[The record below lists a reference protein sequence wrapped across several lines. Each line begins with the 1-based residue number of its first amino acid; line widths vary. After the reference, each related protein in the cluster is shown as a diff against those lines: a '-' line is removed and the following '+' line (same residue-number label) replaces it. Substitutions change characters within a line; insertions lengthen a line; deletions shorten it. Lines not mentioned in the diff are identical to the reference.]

1 MNWKLPEPIKDVSF
15 TVEPDGVWLRA
26 AWGEITDWP
35 QLRSRPARN
44 RLGRVMPAV
53 IAQLLELGL
62 ASVENGALKIPHAQF
77 ARLEENGIDAFEDVA
92 PWAPFTLELNSS
104 GALGLP
110 DFRYRYRFYLGRQAV
125 YPERLGGF
133 VRRGEGDVYRLDGQT
148 LALIEAVEWFNALP
162 AEKKEAQAYL
172 KFAEIKGLAEGTGA
186 GLDRYLGRQ
195 RVLVPSRL
203 ALDIVTDAQGRI
215 SFVPRIDGVADEAM
229 RQAFFQRGGADEAYA
244 INHDGEQIYVVLDD
258 VQRETLRRMQKVD
271 KRGGAEKIRVL
282 RDPQSIFDGVGD
294 AIDLSGFGPRVRGIG
309 DFPFVAQPYYSAG
322 TGIFD
327 GIKREQSND
336 GTASSA
342 GIQVRYA
349 GDEDEIT
356 NVEFDS
362 AQEILEFQRQVH
374 EAYRNGKGV
383 VDFKGKTIL
392 LEDEFRQ
399 AIDELA
405 EKVGGP
411 KAKKDDKQ
419 RSYLLI
425 YTNEA
430 VLEHEEGAAAA
441 EETVSLELPC
451 SLKPEVMLKAHQKEG
466 VRWLQQNY
474 LLGEKGRRGCLLADD
489 MGLGKTLQ
497 VLTFLAWLI
506 ERGDIAGGADPEA
519 APWRPILIVAPVILI
534 ENETWLQDMRQFF
547 AADGAIF
554 TPHLVL
560 RGKKLEEFRTTR
572 GKEVEVGQAV
582 LDLDRI
588 CRHRVV
594 LTNYETIVN
603 YQHSFARMR
612 DRWSVVITDEAQ
624 EYKTAN
630 TKISHALKSLSPRFR
645 IAATG
650 TPVETKLSDVWNL
663 FDFLQPGPLLGSLT
677 EFRRNYEDRLSEP
690 NGGALPE
697 LKKRLRFNR
706 ADAYLLRR
714 DKKTSLLELPKKY
727 EHKLPCELSAEQRQM
742 HLELLGSVGRGGKN
756 GHPLKVI
763 PQLQRLYQH
772 PALIPRYEP
781 MSADAAMRSCPKL
794 AAVIECLKSIRAKSE
809 KVLIFTR
816 SLDAQHLLI
825 SVLNEVFRL
834 EVEVVNGSTSRNSDA
849 QGADRTR
856 KAIVNRFREST
867 GFNALILSPDV
878 AGIGLTIVEANHV
891 IHYGRWWNPAKE
903 SQATDRVYRIGQQ
916 RDVHVYHPI
925 ARDPRGEFETFDEK
939 LDQLIERRLQLAAD
953 FLSPMPDENQLGQEL
968 FGSLLN
974 QTERQAPQ
982 PASPPLGKEDVK
994 RLSDSH
1000 FAALVA
1006 ALEQSNGRQ
1015 VFLTP
1020 KHGNGGID
1028 VVSIQGT
1035 SIRLI
1040 QCRRF
1045 QPGQAGVEIA
1055 EDAIAELLSAG
1066 DLYSARISLL
1076 RVGMF
1081 TLGLAL
1087 ATNGQPTKAAH
1098 REAKEQGVELMTENS
1113 LMKNLQLASPTRL
1126 AIEAQ
1131 LQSRCRSMNELLVEI
1146 SAVTG
1151 KF

>member
-62 ASVENGALKIPHAQF
+62 ASLENGALKIPHDQF

-110 DFRYRYRFYLGRQAV
+110 DFRYRYRFYLGRQVV

-133 VRRGEGDVYRLDGQT
+133 VRRGEDDVYRLDGQT
-148 LALIEAVEWFNALP
+148 LALIEAVERFNALP
-162 AEKKEAQAYL
+162 PEKKEAQAYL

-186 GLDRYLGRQ
+186 GLDSYLHAQ
-195 RVLVPSRL
+195 RVLVPSRF
-203 ALDIVTDAQGRI
+203 ALDIVTDEQGRV
-215 SFVPRIDGVADEAM
+215 SFAPRVDGLADDAM
-229 RQAFFQRGGADEAYA
+229 WQAFATRGAVDEVYS
-244 INHDGEQIYVVLDD
+244 INQDGQQVYVVLDEA
-258 VQRETLRRMQKVD
+258 QRETLRRMQKA
-271 KRGGAEKIRVL
+271 RWLGGAEKAEAL
-282 RDPQSIFDGVGD
+282 RNPQAVFDGV
-294 AIDLSGFGPRVRGIG
+294 AETIDLSDFGPRVHGIG

-327 GIKREQSND
+327 GVDREPRD
-336 GTASSA
+336 GHADFSA
-342 GIQVRYA
+342 GIQFRYA
-349 GDEDEIT
+349 DGSTEDIKFET
-356 NVEFDS
+356 P
-362 AQEILEFQRQVH
+362 QEIFDLQREVQ
-374 EAYRNGKGV
+374 EAHRNGKGV
-383 VDFKGKTIL
+383 VEFKGKSIL
-392 LEDEFRQ
+392 LETEFRQ
-399 AIDELA
+399 ALDELA

-411 KAKKDDKQ
+411 KAKKDEKQ
-419 RSYLLI
+419 RCYLLV
-425 YTNEA
+425 YTNE
-430 VLEHEEGAAAA
+430 VDREYEEGAEAT
-441 EETVSLELPC
+441 EETVSLQLPC
-451 SLKPEVMLKAHQKEG
+451 SLKPEVMLKDHQKEG

-506 ERGDIAGGADPEA
+506 ERGEIAGGADPEA
-519 APWRPILIVAPVILI
+519 APWHPILIVAPVILI

-645 IAATG
+645 VAATG

-677 EFRRNYEDRLSEP
+677 EFRRNYENRLSEP

-856 KAIVNRFREST
+856 KAIVNRFRESA
-867 GFNALILSPDV
+867 GFNVLILSPDV

-939 LDQLIERRLQLAAD
+939 LDQLIERRLRLAAD

-982 PASPPLGKEDVK
+982 PASPPLSKEDVK

-1131 LQSRCRSMNELLVEI
+1131 LQNRCRSMNELLVEI

>member
-62 ASVENGALKIPHAQF
+62 ASLENGALKIPHDQF

-110 DFRYRYRFYLGRQAV
+110 DFRYRYRFYLGRQVV

-133 VRRGEGDVYRLDGQT
+133 VRRGEDDVYRLDGQT
-148 LALIEAVEWFNALP
+148 LALIEAVERFNALP
-162 AEKKEAQAYL
+162 PEKKEAQAYL

-186 GLDRYLGRQ
+186 GLDSYLHAQ
-195 RVLVPSRL
+195 RVLVPSRF
-203 ALDIVTDAQGRI
+203 ALDIVTDEQGRV
-215 SFVPRIDGVADEAM
+215 SFAPRVDGLADDAM
-229 RQAFFQRGGADEAYA
+229 WQAFATRGAVDEVYS
-244 INHDGEQIYVVLDD
+244 INQDGQQVYVVLDEA
-258 VQRETLRRMQKVD
+258 QRETLRRMQKA
-271 KRGGAEKIRVL
+271 RWLGGAEKAEAL
-282 RDPQSIFDGVGD
+282 RNPQAVFDGV
-294 AIDLSGFGPRVRGIG
+294 AETIDLSDFGPRVHGIG

-327 GIKREQSND
+327 GVDREPRD
-336 GTASSA
+336 GHADFSA
-342 GIQVRYA
+342 GIQFRYA
-349 GDEDEIT
+349 DGSTEDIKFET
-356 NVEFDS
+356 P
-362 AQEILEFQRQVH
+362 QEIFDLQREVQ
-374 EAYRNGKGV
+374 EAHRNGKGV
-383 VDFKGKTIL
+383 VEFKGKSIL
-392 LEDEFRQ
+392 LETEFRQ
-399 AIDELA
+399 ALDELA

-411 KAKKDDKQ
+411 KAKKDEKQ
-419 RSYLLI
+419 RCYLLV
-425 YTNEA
+425 YTNE
-430 VLEHEEGAAAA
+430 VDREYEEGAEAT
-441 EETVSLELPC
+441 EETVSLQLPC
-451 SLKPEVMLKAHQKEG
+451 SLKPEVMLKDHQKEG

-506 ERGDIAGGADPEA
+506 ERGEIAGGADPEA
-519 APWRPILIVAPVILI
+519 APWHPILIVAPVILI

-645 IAATG
+645 VAATG

-677 EFRRNYEDRLSEP
+677 EFRRNYENRLSEP

-856 KAIVNRFREST
+856 KAIVNRFRESA
-867 GFNALILSPDV
+867 GFNVLILSPDV

-939 LDQLIERRLQLAAD
+939 LDQLIERRLRLAAD

-982 PASPPLGKEDVK
+982 PASPPLSKEDVK

>member
-1 MNWKLPEPIKDVSF
+1 MNWKLSEPIKDVSF

-62 ASVENGALKIPHAQF
+62 ASLENGALKIPHAQF

-110 DFRYRYRFYLGRQAV
+110 DFRYRYRFYLGRQVV

-133 VRRGEGDVYRLDGQT
+133 VRRGEDDVYRLDGQT
-148 LALIEAVEWFNALP
+148 LALIEAVERFNALP
-162 AEKKEAQAYL
+162 PEKKEAQAYL

-186 GLDRYLGRQ
+186 DLDRYLGRQ

-203 ALDIVTDAQGRI
+203 ALDIVTDEQGRV
-215 SFVPRIDGVADEAM
+215 SFAPRVDGLADDAM
-229 RQAFFQRGGADEAYA
+229 WQAFATRGAVDEVYS
-244 INHDGEQIYVVLDD
+244 INQDGQQFYVVLDEA
-258 VQRETLRRMQKVD
+258 QRETLRRMQKA
-271 KRGGAEKIRVL
+271 RWLGGAEKAEAL
-282 RDPQSIFDGVGD
+282 RNPQAVFDGV
-294 AIDLSGFGPRVRGIG
+294 AETIDLSDFGPRVHGIG

-327 GIKREQSND
+327 GVDREPRD
-336 GTASSA
+336 GHADFTA
-342 GIQVRYA
+342 GIQFRYA
-349 GDEDEIT
+349 DGSTEDIKLET
-356 NVEFDS
+356 P
-362 AQEILEFQRQVH
+362 QEIFDLQREVQ
-374 EAYRNGKGV
+374 EAHRNGKGV
-383 VDFKGKTIL
+383 VEFKGKSIL
-392 LEDEFRQ
+392 LETEFRQ
-399 AIDELA
+399 ALDELA

-411 KAKKDDKQ
+411 KAKKDEKQ
-419 RSYLLI
+419 RCYLLV
-425 YTNEA
+425 YTNE
-430 VLEHEEGAAAA
+430 VDREYEEGAEAT
-441 EETVSLELPC
+441 EETVSLQLPC
-451 SLKPEVMLKAHQKEG
+451 SLKPEVMLKDHQKEG

-519 APWRPILIVAPVILI
+519 APWHPILIVAPVILI

-645 IAATG
+645 VAATG

-677 EFRRNYEDRLSEP
+677 EFRRNYENRLSEP

-1087 ATNGQPTKAAH
+1087 ATNGQPIKAAQ